1 MLKID
6 GTTIR
11 LTRGDTLRVSIALKD
26 YEGNDY
32 TPLQG
37 DVIRFALKKRY
48 EDQRPLIHK
57 IIDNETLMLVLEPN
71 DTKDLPFGDYV
82 YDIEITFNDGTVD
95 TFISEALFTLAKEVM

>member
-11 LTRGDTLRVSIALKD
+11 LTRGDTLKIAISLKD
-26 YEGNDY
+26 YEGHDY
-32 TPLQG
+32 TPSQG

-48 EDQRPLIHK
+48 EDSRPLIHK
-57 IIDNETLMLVLEPN
+57 IIDNSDLMLVLEPS
-71 DTKDLPFGDYV
+71 DTKDLSFGDYV

-95 TFISEALFTLAKEVM
+95 TFICEAIFTLAKEVM